1 MREDTEEQLEVFRTQ
16 IVLRQVQAL
25 QGPFVLSALQGDGQV
40 LQTKGVVE
48 KLLEREILELLLIL
62 HLQLDDLGLVQVLV
76 PDEVLGQVDVR
87 HARVVL
93 QKLRQDEEVLRV
105 QVLLP
110 KIQLDEVVQ
119 LHGEEG
125 HGAAIDSEGFH
136 IVLVDELPEVFKR
149 KLIQFGA
156 AEVHRLGCRTHLQRF
171 FLRQNR
177 MAQDASKHRWCRKD
191 VLSQGHQVL
200 SQLRQ

>member
-149 KLIQFGA
+149 KLI
-156 AEVHRLGCRTHLQRF
+156 
-171 FLRQNR
+171 
-177 MAQDASKHRWCRKD
+177 
-191 VLSQGHQVL
+191 
-200 SQLRQ
+200 